1 MVIFHSYVSL
11 PEGKFG
17 EYSCSIADGQ
27 THPQSSTHPLVQI
40 RINSPTSAHPAR
52 SKRMR
57 GSWNCRDCCSD
68 ITTCLDPAGII
79 TRPMWFEAAAIG
91 MYGILYIHT
100 YIYIYVHIVIWY
112 IYIWNVWN
120 EMRIHAN
127 SIVAVHKSLTRSTFH
142 FWRVLR
148 YGPEEFQVFYLSHE
162 MIWAFPFVDLAFS
175 FKLYTTLHNQL
186 QRQLA

>member
-1 MVIFHSYVSL
+1 MAIFNSYVSL
-11 PEGKFG
+11 PEGNFG

-100 YIYIYVHIVIWY
+100 YIYICTHSNLIY
-112 IYIWNVWN
+112 IYIYMECMEWN
-120 EMRIHAN
+120 AN
-127 SIVAVHKSLTRSTFH
+127 SREFH
-142 FWRVLR
+142 CGRA
-148 YGPEEFQVFYLSHE
+148 QISHTE
-162 MIWAFPFVDLAFS
+162 YFPFLKS
-175 FKLYTTLHNQL
+175 PPIWSGGIPGLLP
-186 QRQLA
+186 